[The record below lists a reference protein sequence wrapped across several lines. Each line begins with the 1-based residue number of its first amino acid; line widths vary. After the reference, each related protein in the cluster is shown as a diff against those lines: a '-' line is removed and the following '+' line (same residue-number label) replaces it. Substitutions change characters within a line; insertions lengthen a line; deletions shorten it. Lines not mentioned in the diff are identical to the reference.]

1 MSVHWSKD
9 QQIVVHPYSG
19 SLLSNKKQQLQ
30 ITATMP
36 INLESISLSE
46 NSQTQR
52 PSMMCFNSYDILEK
66 EKP

>member
-9 QQIVVHPYSG
+9 KQIVVHPYSG

-30 ITATMP
+30 IPAITP
-36 INLESISLSE
+36 INLESISLSG
-46 NSQTQR
+46 NSQTQK

-66 EKP
+66 AKL